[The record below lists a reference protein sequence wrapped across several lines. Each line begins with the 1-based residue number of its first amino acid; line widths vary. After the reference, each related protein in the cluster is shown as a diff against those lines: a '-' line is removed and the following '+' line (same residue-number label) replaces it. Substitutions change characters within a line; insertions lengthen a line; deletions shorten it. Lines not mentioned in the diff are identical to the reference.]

1 MPNLI
6 KKKSMTVS
14 RNQHLGIQKFG
25 ILASE
30 SLIHTED
37 IYIQIGAYVGLW
49 GQCTKN
55 VTTKHY
61 ICKNHF
67 L

>member
-1 MPNLI
+1 MHTCLYAQLDQ
-6 KKKSMTVS
+6 KKKSVTVS

-37 IYIQIGAYVGLW
+37 IYIQIGA
-49 GQCTKN
+49 
-55 VTTKHY
+55 
-61 ICKNHF
+61 
-67 L
+67 